1 MTHRALPKYPDID
14 HLKRQAKA
22 LLHDVKA
29 ADAAALLRMRVLP
42 AFTRASADELAQA
55 SFALHDAQSA
65 VAREYGFPSWKELSQ
80 YVEELTLDP
89 DSAVREF
96 VEAATDG
103 RTDRAARLLK
113 LYPAIAGASFHAA
126 LVLGDSKRVRHW
138 LAEHPRLAHE
148 AGGPRNWQP
157 LLYICYNALGHGSI
171 TDSGGLVDIARRLLE
186 LGVDPNTRFPWL
198 HHGVRRPV
206 LWGAT
211 MVTRS
216 LPLAKVLLQAGADAN
231 DGVTLPLAASA
242 NDIEALDLLLT
253 NGADPNQAWA
263 SDGSSTLYATLHWA
277 TSPAGIL
284 WLLEHGAEP
293 DPVFAENGE
302 TPLHVVAKRW
312 DVQLAEAL
320 VARGADVSRQRE
332 DGRTP
337 YAIAELN
344 GNLSVADFLVQ
355 HGAPAQMGAVDR
367 LVAACSRGD
376 GNAAQALRDEHPG
389 LTARIEP
396 EHYAALYQAAERGDT
411 RAVEALLDSGFDPN
425 RGDEEIGKTALHCA
439 AMAGRVDTA
448 RLLLARGAS
457 PAVRDREFDGTPL
470 VWAAEGARN
479 HGGDNADYV
488 KVGRLLLDA
497 GSTTEWHSSDEP
509 ADGLVEILDA
519 WARMQPERQP

>member
-1 MTHRALPKYPDID
+1 MSHRALPKYPDID

-22 LLHDVKA
+22 LLRDAKA
-29 ADAAALLRMRVLP
+29 ADAAALMRLRVLP
-42 AFTRASADELAQA
+42 AFTRASSDELAQA
-55 SFALHDAQSA
+55 SFALHDAQS
-65 VAREYGFPSWKELSQ
+65 VIAREYGFPSWKALNQ
-80 YVEELTLDP
+80 HIEELTLDP

-96 VEAATDG
+96 LEAATDG
-103 RTDRAARLLK
+103 RTERAARLLK
-113 LYPAIAGASFHAA
+113 LYPAIAGANFHAA
-126 LVLGDSKRVRHW
+126 LILGDSRRVRHW
-138 LAEHPRLAHE
+138 LAEQPRLAHE
-148 AGGPRNWQP
+148 AGGPRKWQP
-157 LLYICYNALGHGSI
+157 LHYVCYNALGHGSI
-171 TDSGGLVDIARRLLE
+171 ADSDGVVDIAQRLLE

-211 MVTRS
+211 MVTRL
-216 LPLAKVLLQAGADAN
+216 LPLAKALLQAGADAS

-242 NDIEALDLLLT
+242 GDIEALELLLAH
-253 NGADPNQAWA
+253 GADPNQAWA
-263 SDGSSTLYATLHWA
+263 SDGSSTLYAILQWS

-284 WLLEHGAEP
+284 WLLEHGAQP

-312 DVQLAEAL
+312 DMELAEAL
-320 VARGADVSRQRE
+320 VVRGADVSRQRK

-344 GNLSVADFLVQ
+344 GNLSVADFLMRR
-355 HGAPAQMGAVDR
+355 GAPIQMEAVDR

-376 GNAAQALRDEHPG
+376 GNAAQALRDGNPG
-389 LTARIEP
+389 LAARIEP

-439 AMAGRVDTA
+439 AMAGHVDTV

-470 VWAAEGARN
+470 VWAAEGARS
-479 HGGDNADYV
+479 HGGDSADYA
-488 KVGRLLLDA
+488 KVGRLLVEA

-509 ADGLVEILDA
+509 ADALVEILDA
-519 WARMQPERQP
+519 WSRMRLER

>member
-1 MTHRALPKYPDID
+1 MSHRALPKYPDID

-22 LLHDVKA
+22 LLRDAKA
-29 ADAAALLRMRVLP
+29 GDAAALVRMRTLP
-42 AFTRASADELAQA
+42 AFARASADELAHA
-55 SFALHDAQSA
+55 SFALHDAQSV
-65 VAREYGFPSWKELSQ
+65 VAREYGFPSWKALSQ
-80 YVEELTLDP
+80 HVEESTLDP

-113 LYPAIAGASFHAA
+113 LYPGIAGASFHAA
-126 LVLGDSKRVRHW
+126 LILGDSSRIMRW
-138 LAEHPRLAHE
+138 LAEQPRLAHE
-148 AGGPRNWQP
+148 VGGPRNWQP
-157 LLYICYNALGHGSI
+157 LHYVCYNALGHGSI
-171 TDSGGLVDIARRLLE
+171 ADSDGLVDIARRLLE

-198 HHGVRRPV
+198 HHGVHRPV

-216 LPLAKVLLQAGADAN
+216 LPLAEALLQAGADAN

-242 NDIEALDLLLT
+242 EDIDALDLLLAH
-253 NGADPNQAWA
+253 GADPNQAWA
-263 SDGSSTLYATLHWA
+263 SDGSATLYATLHW
-277 TSPAGIL
+277 SRSRAGIL
-284 WLLEHGAEP
+284 WLLEHGAQP

-302 TPLHVVAKRW
+302 TPLHVVARCW
-312 DVQLAEAL
+312 DVQLAEVL
-320 VARGADVSRQRE
+320 VARGADVSRQRK

-344 GNLSVADFLVQ
+344 GNLSVAAFLLQ
-355 HGAPAQMGAVDR
+355 HGAPAQLKAVDR

-376 GNAAQALRDEHPG
+376 CKAAQALREENPG
-389 LTARIEP
+389 LAALIEP

-439 AMAGRVDTA
+439 AMAGRVDTV
-448 RLLLARGAS
+448 RLLLTRGAS
-457 PAVRDREFDGTPL
+457 PMVRDREFDGTPL
-470 VWAAEGARN
+470 VWAAEGARS
-479 HGGDNADYV
+479 HGGDDADHV

-497 GSTTEWHSSDEP
+497 GATTEWHSGDEP
-509 ADGLVEILDA
+509 AEALLETLDS
-519 WARMQPERQP
+519 WSRMRPERQP

>member
-1 MTHRALPKYPDID
+1 MSHRALPKYPDID

-22 LLHDVKA
+22 LLRDAKA
-29 ADAAALLRMRVLP
+29 GDAAALVRMRVLP
-42 AFTRASADELAQA
+42 AFTRASADEPAQA
-55 SFALHDAQSA
+55 SFALHDAQSV
-65 VAREYGFPSWKELSQ
+65 VAREYGFPSWKALSQ
-80 YVEELTLDP
+80 HVEALTLDP

-126 LVLGDSKRVRHW
+126 LILGDARRVKRW
-138 LAEHPRLAHE
+138 LAERPQLAHE

-157 LLYICYNALGHGSI
+157 LLYVCCNALGHGDI

-186 LGVDPNTRFPWL
+186 LGVDPNARFPWL

-242 NDIEALDLLLT
+242 GDIDALDLLLAH
-253 NGADPNQAWA
+253 GADPNQAWA
-263 SDGSSTLYATLHWA
+263 SDGSATLYATLRWSE
-277 TSPAGIL
+277 SPAGIL
-284 WLLEHGAEP
+284 WLLEHGAQP

-302 TPLHVVAKRW
+302 TPLHVVARRW

-320 VARGADVSRQRE
+320 VARGADVSRQRK

-344 GNLSVADFLVQ
+344 GNPSVAAFLLK
-355 HGAPAQMGAVDR
+355 HGAPTRMKAVDR

-376 GNAAQALRDEHPG
+376 GKAAQALREENPG
-389 LTARIEP
+389 LTAEIEP

-425 RGDEEIGKTALHCA
+425 RGDDEMGKTALHCA
-439 AMAGRVDTA
+439 AMAGRVDTV

-457 PAVRDREFDGTPL
+457 PAVRDREFKGTPL
-470 VWAAEGARN
+470 VWAADGARS
-479 HGGDNADYV
+479 HGGDSA
-488 KVGRLLLDA
+488 KHAAVGRLLLDA
-497 GSTTEWHSSDEP
+497 GSTTEWHSNDEP
-509 ADGLVEILDA
+509 ADALVEILDA
-519 WARMQPERQP
+519 WSRMRPARRP

>member
-22 LLHDVKA
+22 LLRDAKA
-29 ADAAALLRMRVLP
+29 ADAAALVRMRVLP
-42 AFTRASADELAQA
+42 AFMRASTDELART
-55 SFALHDAQSA
+55 SFALHDAQSV
-65 VAREYGFPSWKELSQ
+65 VAREYGFPSWKALSQ
-80 YVEELTLDP
+80 HVEELTLDP
-89 DSAVREF
+89 DSAAREF

-126 LVLGDSKRVRHW
+126 LILGDSRKVRHW
-138 LAEHPRLAHE
+138 LAEQPRLAHD

-157 LLYICYNALGHGSI
+157 LHYVCYNALGHGSI
-171 TDSGGLVDIARRLLE
+171 ADSDGLVDIARRLLE
-186 LGVDPNTRFPWL
+186 LGVDPDTRFPWL

-216 LPLAKVLLQAGADAN
+216 LPLAKALLQAGADAN

-242 NDIEALDLLLT
+242 GDIEALELLLAH
-253 NGADPNQAWA
+253 GADPNQAWA
-263 SDGSSTLYATLHWA
+263 SDGSSTLYAILQWS

-284 WLLEHGAEP
+284 WLLEHGAQP
-293 DPVFAENGE
+293 DPVFVENGE
-302 TPLHVVAKRW
+302 TPLHVVARRW

-320 VARGADVSRQRE
+320 VVRGADVSRQRK

-337 YAIAELN
+337 YAIAGLN
-344 GNLSVADFLVQ
+344 GNLSVADFLLQ
-355 HGAPAQMGAVDR
+355 HGAPIQLEAVDR

-376 GNAAQALRDEHPG
+376 GKAAQALRDANPG
-389 LTARIEP
+389 LAALIEP

-411 RAVEALLDSGFDPN
+411 RAVEALLDSGFDPD

-439 AMAGRVDTA
+439 AMAGRVDTV

-457 PAVRDREFDGTPL
+457 PMVRDREFDGTPL
-470 VWAAEGARN
+470 VWAAEGTRS
-479 HGGDNADYV
+479 HGGDDADHV

-497 GSTTEWHSSDEP
+497 GSTTEWHSGDEP
-509 ADGLVEILDA
+509 ADALLEILDA
-519 WARMQPERQP
+519 WSRMRSERQP

>member
-22 LLHDVKA
+22 LLRDAKS
-29 ADAAALLRMRVLP
+29 ADAAALVRMRVLP
-42 AFTRASADELAQA
+42 AFTRASEEELAHA
-55 SFALHDAQSA
+55 SFALHDAQSV
-65 VAREYGFPSWKELSQ
+65 VAREYGFPSWKALSQ
-80 YVEELTLDP
+80 HVEELTLDS
-89 DSAVREF
+89 DSAAREF

-103 RTDRAARLLK
+103 RTERAARLLK
-113 LYPAIAGASFHAA
+113 LFSAIAGASFHVA
-126 LVLGDSKRVRHW
+126 LILGDANRVKRW
-138 LAEHPRLAHE
+138 LAENPRLAHE

-157 LLYICYNALGHGSI
+157 LLYVCHNALGHGSA
-171 TDSGGLVDIARRLLE
+171 TDSDGLVDIARQLLE
-186 LGVDPNTRFPWL
+186 LGAGPDTRFPWL
-198 HHGVRRPV
+198 HHGVHRPV

-216 LPLAKVLLQAGADAN
+216 LPLAKALLQAGADAN

-242 NDIEALDLLLT
+242 CDIDALELLLAH
-253 NGADPNQAWA
+253 GADPNQAWA
-263 SDGSSTLYATLHWA
+263 SDGSATLHA
-277 TSPAGIL
+277 TLLWSTGPAGIL
-284 WLLEHGAEP
+284 WLLEHGARP

-302 TPLHVVAKRW
+302 TPLHVVARRW
-312 DVQLAEAL
+312 DVPLAEAL
-320 VARGADVSRQRE
+320 VVRGADVSRPRK

-344 GNLSVADFLVQ
+344 GNQSVADFLLR
-355 HGAPAQMGAVDR
+355 HGAPARLGAVDR

-376 GNAAQALRDEHPG
+376 GKAAQALRDENPG
-389 LTARIEP
+389 LAAGIEP

-411 RAVEALLDSGFDPN
+411 RAVEALLDSGFDPD

-439 AMAGRVDTA
+439 AMAGRVDTV

-470 VWAAEGARN
+470 VWAAEGARS
-479 HGGDNADYV
+479 HGGDDADHV

-497 GSTTEWHSSDEP
+497 GATTEWHAGDEP

-519 WARMQPERQP
+519 WSRMRPERQP